1 MKSSWY
7 IAAAG
12 QRCCR
17 SVVIG
22 WKIRMGDGMEDTY
35 IFQISTSLF
44 EFSLPFIIGE
54 LERQKSENGR
64 YGRFFT
70 QLILFKPNLEHI
82 DWQQVNAQPQSSA
95 FSRPLSGHTRGTKLH
110 ITTRRKQA
118 AEKLPQSGHTITA
131 AM

>member
-1 MKSSWY
+1 
-7 IAAAG
+7 
-12 QRCCR
+12 
-17 SVVIG
+17 
-22 WKIRMGDGMEDTY
+22 MGDGMEDTY

-44 EFSLPFIIGE
+44 EFRLPFIIGE
-54 LERQKSENGR
+54 LERQKSENRR